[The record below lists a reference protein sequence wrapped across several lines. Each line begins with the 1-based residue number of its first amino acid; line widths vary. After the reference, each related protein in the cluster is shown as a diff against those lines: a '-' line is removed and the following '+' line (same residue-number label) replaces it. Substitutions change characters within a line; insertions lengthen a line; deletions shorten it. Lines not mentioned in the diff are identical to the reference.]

1 MRDVLSVGDD
11 VPLYSGRQLLTNAM
25 SSVVGAIRNSARAQE
40 SPGPSS
46 RVSLKKGS
54 VFYVRPLSQSRHTM
68 S

>member
-11 VPLYSGRQLLTNAM
+11 VPLYSGWQLLTNVM
-25 SSVVGAIRNSARAQE
+25 SSVAGAIRNGARARE
-40 SPGPSS
+40 SPGPGS

-54 VFYVRPLSQSRHTM
+54 VFYVHPLRQSRHTM